1 MKGWRKQMARP
12 QESSTL
18 PMMVPY
24 FTLTSTR
31 GKEVTLW
38 DFKQRKN
45 LLLYFFGGADCRD
58 CHLTLTRLRD
68 DYSRFERLSTEIIA
82 IGVDERAPLS
92 ALVDELHLP
101 FPVLS
106 DASGAVAS
114 RYGVLDK
121 PPGKLKPS
129 VFIADRYGALEASWV
144 VERDSELPDQ
154 DELLANLQ
162 LLELRCPE

>member
-1 MKGWRKQMARP
+1 MARP
-12 QESSTL
+12 EESSTP

-24 FTLTSTR
+24 FALTSTR

-45 LLLYFFGGADCRD
+45 LLLYFFNGADCRD
-58 CHLTLTRLRD
+58 CRHTLMRLRD
-68 DYSRFERLSTEIIA
+68 DHSRFEQLSTEVIA
-82 IGVDERAPLS
+82 IGVDEPAPLS
-92 ALVDELHLP
+92 ALVDALHIP

-114 RYGVLDK
+114 KYGLLEK
-121 PPGKLKPS
+121 PSAKPMPS

-144 VERDSELPDQ
+144 VERESELPDQ